1 MAYVYTYMH
10 MHIYIYVQLYPC
22 THIHTLACVHDQSL
36 SHVRLFA
43 TPWTVA
49 CQAPLSMGF
58 SRQEYWSGLH
68 FLLQGIFQTQGLNA
82 HLLCLLNWQANCLLL
97 SHLGSHTQTCNIS
110 LYISQEFF
118 IIKELKY

>member
-1 MAYVYTYMH
+1 MYIH
-10 MHIYIYVQLYPC
+10 ICICIYIYVQLYPC

-97 SHLGSHTQTCNIS
+97 SHLGSHTQACNIS